1 VLINLL
7 EPVGNVVES
16 SLISAIVDQDNAHG
30 SLVVSLGD
38 CAESLLASCVPHLQL
53 DPLLIDVNFL
63 DFKVNAYD
71 LCEQN

>member
-16 SLISAIVDQDNAHG
+16 SLISAIVNQDNAHG

-38 CAESLLASCVPHLQL
+38 CAEPLLSSCVPYLQL
-53 DPLLIDVNFL
+53 DSLLIDVNFL
-63 DFKVNAYD
+63 DFKVNA
-71 LCEQN
+71 

>member
-1 VLINLL
+1 MLINLL

-16 SLISAIVDQDNAHG
+16 SLISAIVDQDDAHG
-30 SLVVSLGD
+30 SLVVGLGD
-38 CAESLLASCVPHLQL
+38 SAEPFLASCVPHLQL

>member
-1 VLINLL
+1 MLINLL

-16 SLISAIVDQDNAHG
+16 SLISAIVNQDNAHG
-30 SLVVSLGD
+30 SLVVGLGD
-38 CAESLLASCVPHLQL
+38 SAESLLASCVPYLQL

-71 LCEQN
+71 LCERN